1 VRESPDTK
9 PALSVDGAP
18 IQDILER
25 TSARITE
32 SFRDEFYETK
42 EFAEAIDRTEQ
53 TIWRWWRQGEGPPFV
68 WLGSRRVIPKTGA
81 REWLRLRQ
89 VMPPRQG

>member
-1 VRESPDTK
+1 MRDSPDTK
-9 PALSVDGAP
+9 AVLSIDGVP
-18 IQDILER
+18 IQDIL
-25 TSARITE
+25 ADK
-32 SFRDEFYETK
+32 SFRQEYYTAE
-42 EFAEAIDRTEQ
+42 EFAAAIGRRVETL
-53 TIWRWWRQGEGPPFV
+53 WRWWRAGSGPPYA